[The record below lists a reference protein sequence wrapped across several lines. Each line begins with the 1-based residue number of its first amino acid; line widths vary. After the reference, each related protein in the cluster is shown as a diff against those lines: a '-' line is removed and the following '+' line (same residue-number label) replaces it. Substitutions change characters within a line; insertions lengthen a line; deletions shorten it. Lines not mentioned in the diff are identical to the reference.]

1 MPNVITSR
9 RSFAASTAVLG
20 LGDGL
25 ATSHWR
31 AAGVST
37 SLMVSLLLSA
47 CGGGSGSGDNVG
59 EPSPPPTPP
68 SVAVPSTPNGAFGTL
83 GTAEFSLRYGVER
96 YDFVWTP
103 SVQAT
108 HYELWE
114 DPDGPG
120 PLSEVQAG
128 NAITGTRHTF
138 EINQLHQRVNA
149 TYRLRECNDT
159 SCTFRATTL
168 TPDILRAHFLFDR
181 QGSSVLAP
189 FDPTAGTPVL
199 VSEDLKTLVIGVPDP
214 VATVTLPRPA
224 PAVDDSAVHVFVRS
238 AVGEAWKPQ
247 ARLQASNLRAPAC
260 NNAAQDYCHS
270 SSFGARLALSADGNT
285 LAVSATGETSN
296 ARGVNGNQANTDSLA
311 AGAVYVFTRTGGNW
325 SQQAYVKASNTPA
338 SNTAWCNPSYWATL
352 PCGGQNFGTS
362 LALSADGNLLAVGA
376 TGDDSKSTGVNGDA
390 NDTSAA
396 AAGAVHTYAR
406 TGSTWVP
413 QAYIKAGNTEAGD
426 GFGSSVSLSGDGS
439 TLAVGAIFER
449 SSATGVGGNQSDNAQ
464 APFGAAYVFNQDR
477 GSWSQQAYVKAPV
490 NTVVGGTEPMAYF
503 GGRTALSAK
512 GDTLVVG
519 SVRGMAFVYA
529 RAQNTWQA
537 QAHMF
542 PAGPNVIRFGEAVG
556 VSADGNS
563 VATAAQDVG
572 SEASAFMLYFFS
584 RNGGTWSQ

>member
-1 MPNVITSR
+1 MS
-9 RSFAASTAVLG
+9 STPPLRHALT
-20 LGDGL
+20 
-25 ATSHWR
+25 AN

-37 SLMVSLLLSA
+37 SLVLSLLLSA
-47 CGGGSGSGDNVG
+47 CGGGSGSGDNVS
-59 EPSPPPTPP
+59 EPSAPVPTPT
-68 SVAVPSTPNGAFGTL
+68 SAAVPGTPSGAFDTL

-96 YDFVWTP
+96 YDFAWSP
-103 SVQAT
+103 SAQAT

-120 PLSEVQAG
+120 PLPEMQAG
-128 NAITGTRHTF
+128 TAITGTRHTF
-138 EINQLHQRVNA
+138 EIKQLHRRVNA
-149 TYRLRECNDT
+149 TYRLRECNGT

-168 TPDILRAHFLFDR
+168 TPDVLRAHFLFDR

-199 VSEDLKTLVIGVPDP
+199 VSADLKTLVIGAPDP
-214 VATVTLPRPA
+214 VSTTTLPRPA
-224 PAVDDSAVHVFVRS
+224 PAVDDSAVHVFVRGG
-238 AVGEAWKPQ
+238 VGETWQTQ
-247 ARLQASNLRAPAC
+247 ARLQASNRRAPAC

-296 ARGVNGNQANTDSLA
+296 ARGVNGDQANIDSLA

-338 SNTAWCNPSYWATL
+338 RNTAWCNPASWATL
-352 PCGGQNFGTS
+352 PCDGQYFGAS
-362 LALSADGNLLAVGA
+362 LALSADGHLLAVGA
-376 TGDDSKSTGVNGDA
+376 TSDDSKSTGVNGDA

-396 AAGAVHTYAR
+396 GAGAVHTYAR
-406 TGSTWVP
+406 TGSTWAP
-413 QAYIKAGNTEAGD
+413 QAYLKASNTDAGD
-426 GFGSSVSLSGDGS
+426 GFGNSVSLSADGS

-449 SSATGVGGNQSDNAQ
+449 SSARGVGGNQSDNAQ
-464 APFGAAYVFNQDR
+464 SPYGAVYVFSQDR
-477 GSWSQQAYVKAPV
+477 GNWSQQAYVKAPV
-490 NTVVGGTEPMAYF
+490 NTVVGGTEPMTYF
-503 GGRTALSAK
+503 GGRTALSAN

-519 SVRGMAFVYA
+519 SVRSMAFVYA
-529 RAQNTWQA
+529 RTQNTWQA

-542 PAGPNVIRFGEAVG
+542 PGGPHVIRFGEAVG

-572 SEASAFMLYFFS
+572 SEVSAFTLYFFS
-584 RNGGTWSQ
+584 RTGGTWSQ

>member
-1 MPNVITSR
+1 MSNVTPLLSSVTANAAL
-9 RSFAASTAVLG
+9 RSLG
-20 LGDGL
+20 GL
-25 ATSHWR
+25 ATPRWR
-31 AAGVST
+31 AAGIST
-37 SLMVSLLLSA
+37 SLMLSLLLSA
-47 CGGGSGSGDNVG
+47 CGGGSGDNAS
-59 EPSPPPTPP
+59 EPPPPAPTPT
-68 SVAVPSTPNGAFGTL
+68 SVPVPGTHNGTIDTI

-96 YDFVWTP
+96 YDFVWSP
-103 SVQAT
+103 SAPAT

-120 PLSEVQAG
+120 PLPEAQAG
-128 NAITGTRHTF
+128 AALTGTRHTF
-138 EINQLHQRVNA
+138 EIKQLHQRVNA
-149 TYRLRECNDT
+149 TYRLRECTGT

-168 TPDILRAHFLFDR
+168 TPDVLRAHFLFDR

-189 FDPTAGTPVL
+189 FNPTAGTPVL
-199 VSEDLKTLVIGVPDP
+199 VSADLKTLVIGAPDP
-214 VATVTLPRPA
+214 VSTTTLPRPA

-238 AVGEAWKPQ
+238 AVGEAWQPQ
-247 ARLQASNLRAPAC
+247 AQLQASNRRAPAC
-260 NNAAQDYCHS
+260 NNVAQDYCHS
-270 SSFGARLALSADGNT
+270 SSFGAQLALSADGNT

-296 ARGVNGNQANTDSLA
+296 ARGVNGDQANTDSLA
-311 AGAVYVFTRTGGNW
+311 AGAVYIFTRTGGKW

-338 SNTAWCNPSYWATL
+338 RNNTWCNLSYWATL
-352 PCGGQNFGTS
+352 PCDGQNFGAS

-396 AAGAVHTYAR
+396 FAGAVHTYVR
-406 TGSTWVP
+406 TGSTWAP
-413 QAYIKAGNTEAGD
+413 QAYLKASNTDAGD
-426 GFGSSVSLSGDGS
+426 GFGTSVSLSADGS

-464 APFGAAYVFNQDR
+464 SPFGAVYVFSQDR

-490 NTVVGGTEPMAYF
+490 NTVVGGTEPMSYF
-503 GGRTALSAK
+503 GGRTALSAH
-512 GDTLVVG
+512 GDTLAVG

-563 VATAAQDVG
+563 VVTAAQDVG
-572 SEASAFMLYFFS
+572 SEVSAFNLYFFS
-584 RNGGTWSQ
+584 RTGGTWSQ

>member
-1 MPNVITSR
+1 MSNVTPLLS
-9 RSFAASTAVLG
+9 SVTANAG
-20 LGDGL
+20 PCSLGDL
-25 ATSHWR
+25 ATPRWR
-31 AAGVST
+31 AAGIST
-37 SLMVSLLLSA
+37 SLMLSLLLSA
-47 CGGGSGSGDNVG
+47 CGGGSGDNVS
-59 EPSPPPTPP
+59 EPPPPAPAPT
-68 SVAVPSTPNGAFGTL
+68 SVPVPGTPNGAFDTI

-96 YDFVWTP
+96 YDFAWNP
-103 SVQAT
+103 SAPAT

-120 PLSEVQAG
+120 PLPAAQAG
-128 NAITGTRHTF
+128 AAITGTRHTF

-149 TYRLRECNDT
+149 TYRLRECNGT
-159 SCTFRATTL
+159 SCSFRATTL
-168 TPDILRAHFLFDR
+168 APNVLRAHFLFDR

-189 FDPTAGTPVL
+189 FNPTAGTPVL
-199 VSEDLKTLVIGVPDP
+199 VSAELKTLVIGATDP
-214 VATVTLPRPA
+214 VSTTTLPRPA

-238 AVGEAWKPQ
+238 AVGEAWQPQ
-247 ARLQASNLRAPAC
+247 ARLQASNVRAPAC

-270 SSFGARLALSADGNT
+270 SSFGTQLALSADGNT

-296 ARGVNGNQANTDSLA
+296 ARGVNGDQANTDSLA
-311 AGAVYVFTRTGGNW
+311 AGAVYVFARTGGSW

-338 SNTAWCNPSYWATL
+338 RNNTWCNLSYWATQ
-352 PCGGQNFGTS
+352 PCNGQNFGAS
-362 LALSADGNLLAVGA
+362 VALSADGNLLAVGA

-390 NDTSAA
+390 NDTSAVF
-396 AAGAVHTYAR
+396 AGAVHTYAR
-406 TGSTWVP
+406 TGSTWAP
-413 QAYIKAGNTEAGD
+413 QAYLKASNTDAGD
-426 GFGSSVSLSGDGS
+426 GFGTSVSLSADGS

-449 SSATGVGGNQSDNAQ
+449 SSATGVGGNQADNAQ
-464 APFGAAYVFNQDR
+464 SPFGAAYVFNQDR

-490 NTVVGGTEPMAYF
+490 NTVVGGTEPMSYF

-529 RAQNTWQA
+529 RTQNTWQA

-563 VATAAQDVG
+563 VVTAAQDVG
-572 SEASAFMLYFFS
+572 SEASAFTLYFFS
-584 RNGGTWSQ
+584 RTAGTWSQ